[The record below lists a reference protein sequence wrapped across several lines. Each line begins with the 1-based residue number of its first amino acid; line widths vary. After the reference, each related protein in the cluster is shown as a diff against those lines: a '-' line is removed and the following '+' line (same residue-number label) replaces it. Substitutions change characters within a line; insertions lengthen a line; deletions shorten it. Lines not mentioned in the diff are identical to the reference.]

1 MNELIESNGEEISW
15 QYCAKVLIFVFM
27 FCVAGTIASIANS
40 NNNESNATA
49 TWSNKYI
56 GAATSSKILV
66 GDPDGK
72 LRIKDAATREELAV
86 VVSRLDNKIAYHK
99 DIDKVVDYNFAMICA
114 IFGLLLGVAIT
125 VMILGDKH
133 KIIVNVPEIKMP
145 EINPTINVS
154 GIGVEHGYTPKD
166 NRMIKYGVN
175 DMFEEEK
182 YRPTAGTFKEIM
194 NKYGNTEIQI
204 NADADRG
211 SVSKTEMDADLKKL
225 MDFKSDK

>member
-1 MNELIESNGEEISW
+1 MRGFNYIM
-15 QYCAKVLIFVFM
+15 VVMFVALA
-27 FCVAGTIASIANS
+27 CVTTKAN
-40 NNNESNATA
+40 NATS
-49 TWSNKYI
+49 TWSNQYV

-99 DIDKVVDYNFAMICA
+99 DLDKVVDYNFAMTCA

-154 GIGVEHGYTPKD
+154 GIGIEHGYTPKD

-175 DMFEEEK
+175 DIFEEEK
-182 YRPTAGTFKEIM
+182 YRPTASTFKEIM
-194 NKYGNTEIQI
+194 NKYGNTEIQV

-225 MDFKSDK
+225 MDFKDGK